1 MTAAAHN
8 REQDGA
14 TPQGPQ
20 LRAAAVGKRYGS
32 FEALKNVDLDISP
45 GEFLTLLG
53 PSGSGK
59 TTLLMTIAG
68 FTMPTAGRILHHD
81 RDITRLPPERRNFGM
96 VFQGYSLFPHL
107 SVAGNVDFPL
117 RIRGRSRSERKRRVA
132 EILDLV
138 GLSAHGHKRPDA
150 LSGGQQQRVAIAR
163 ALVFEPE
170 VLLLD
175 EPLSALD
182 KNLREQ
188 MQNELKRI
196 HQEFETTFVFVTHDQ
211 SEALAL
217 SSRIAIFNH
226 GQLIQNDS
234 PEIVYNRPC
243 NRFVAEFLGRINL
256 LPVDGIE
263 MNGAHAHARFGE
275 HDLRVACN
283 DAVDARACMIAV
295 RPEHMQVHHQR
306 PDDVD
311 NTIAATVV
319 DSTYHGS
326 TTTLTLNTGR
336 GGPELTTTVMNND
349 SAPAIERGLS
359 VWLSWS
365 VKRGVLMATGEEAD
379 PGQHAEQET

>member
-1 MTAAAHN
+1 MTAAAHTT
-8 REQDGA
+8 EDTVA
-14 TPQGPQ
+14 APQQAQ
-20 LRAAAVGKRYGS
+20 LRATGVGKRYGS
-32 FEALKNVDLDISP
+32 FEALRNVDLDIRA

-68 FTMPTAGRILHHD
+68 FTMPTAGQVLHRD

-107 SVAGNVDFPL
+107 NVAGNVDFPL
-117 RIRGRSRSERKRRVA
+117 RIRGLARSERRRRVN
-132 EILDLV
+132 EILDIV
-138 GLSAHGHKRPDA
+138 GLSEHGHKRPDA

-217 SSRIAIFNH
+217 SSRIAIFNQ
-226 GQLIQNDS
+226 GELIQTDS
-234 PEIVYNRPC
+234 PELVYNRPC

-256 LPVDGIE
+256 LPIDAIEADGT
-263 MNGAHAHARFGE
+263 HARARFGDQ
-275 HDLRVACN
+275 DLRVPRN
-283 DAVDARACMIAV
+283 DELHGGPGMIAV
-295 RPEHMQVHHQR
+295 RPEHMRVHHEA
-306 PDDVD
+306 PGDVE
-311 NTIAATVV
+311 NMISATVV

-336 GGPELTTTVMNND
+336 GGPDLTTTLMNND

-359 VWLSWS
+359 VWLSWPAE
-365 VKRGVLMATGEEAD
+365 RGVLMATGEAAD
-379 PGQHAEQET
+379 PGATC